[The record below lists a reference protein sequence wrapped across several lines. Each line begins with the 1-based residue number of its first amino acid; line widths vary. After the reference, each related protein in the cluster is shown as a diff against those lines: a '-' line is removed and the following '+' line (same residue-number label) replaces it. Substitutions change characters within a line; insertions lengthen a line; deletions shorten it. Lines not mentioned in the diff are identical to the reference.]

1 MKINSQEEID
11 KLTGHQLEHIYTAML
26 NEASFDPSAHNDE
39 QAKAE
44 AMKNLAE
51 AKETILQWE
60 RILNAWVHMGKEG
73 LDEDELGQLE
83 WAKRGVENLVDW
95 QY

>member
-1 MKINSQEEID
+1 MKINSREDLD
-11 KLTGHQLEHIYTAML
+11 KLTVESIYTAML
-26 NEASFDPSAHNDE
+26 NEADFDPSAHNDE
-39 QAKAE
+39 QAKAD
-44 AMKNLAE
+44 AMNNLAG
-51 AKETILQWE
+51 AKATMEEFE

-73 LDEDELGQLE
+73 LSEDDLGQIE